1 MGYLLTLY
9 LLKCDSKKMT
19 LMYVLY
25 HFKNL
30 LSIVNYFL
38 FFQASF
44 EDDARIAF
52 LTLLEYEPNEVREKI
67 AEKTG
72 SKPANAQ
79 AHEQGKYVLMILFF

>member
-1 MGYLLTLY
+1 MIFATQVKLCFHVNL
-9 LLKCDSKKMT
+9 
-19 LMYVLY
+19 
-25 HFKNL
+25 KNL
-30 LSIVNYFL
+30 FKAHCEYSFL
-38 FFQASF
+38 FLQASF

-79 AHEQGKYVLMILFF
+79 AHEQGKYILMIFVFLALKILIFS

>member
-1 MGYLLTLY
+1 MSQLP
-9 LLKCDSKKMT
+9 S
-19 LMYVLY
+19 VP
-25 HFKNL
+25 HIF
-30 LSIVNYFL
+30 F

-79 AHEQGKYVLMILFF
+79 AHEQGKYILMVFGFFGIENFDILLDFMLNCMMFLLI

>member
-1 MGYLLTLY
+1 MFSYQ
-9 LLKCDSKKMT
+9 
-19 LMYVLY
+19 
-25 HFKNL
+25 FKNL
-30 LSIVNYFL
+30 FRVDCELFFL

-79 AHEQGKYVLMILFF
+79 AHEQGKDYFNQFCFLALKNLIFL

>member
-1 MGYLLTLY
+1 MW
-9 LLKCDSKKMT
+9 
-19 LMYVLY
+19 
-25 HFKNL
+25 
-30 LSIVNYFL
+30 IIFL
-38 FFQASF
+38 CFQASF

-79 AHEQGKYVLMILFF
+79 AHEQGKDNFDQFCFLALKIWYPYRFYIKP